1 MRFSLIVMLASA
13 YARIS
18 LGGTLE
24 IIDVDNQCAIWSYD
38 NHGCTGSSAFFSRL
52 DGDDC
57 SRLDKVANSTHPGYP
72 MRGAEACGT
81 ENNSSAAWVKVEK
94 TGVITFYNFQGDS
107 STCTLDNRLKHG
119 SRCTASDLIHSTKSS
134 STESSSTKSFSTKSF
149 STKSFSTESFSTES
163 FSTKSSSTKSSSTK
177 SSSALTTLDYSS
189 STMEPSST
197 TFQT

>member
-81 ENNSSAAWVKVEK
+81 ENNSSAAWLRSKK
-94 TGVITFYNFQGDS
+94 LG
-107 STCTLDNRLKHG
+107 
-119 SRCTASDLIHSTKSS
+119 RCTASDLIHSTKSS
-134 STESSSTKSFSTKSF
+134 STESFSTKSC
-149 STKSFSTESFSTES
+149 
-163 FSTKSSSTKSSSTK
+163 STK

-197 TFQT
+197 TFQTVTISDCS